1 MKVMEKFYTSDV
13 IIYTGVTKPSLEHWI
28 ARGWVRPS
36 IQASSGIETENIFSR
51 TDLYHIALI
60 KKVHES
66 GFSAELAVQKINI
79 YPICNTSDKGSSYN
93 PVGIALSR
101 VTSDGEYQT
110 QGAWI
115 ISPLIDKKTGWDSLA
130 LIAQRLNEGAD
141 DFYILNFTKLKEQ
154 IDLMIDAV
162 RG

>member
-1 MKVMEKFYTSDV
+1 MLQIIFIQK
-13 IIYTGVTKPSLEHWI
+13 IYTGLFDSFFFPLKNKSKFEIACLATFGLKFIVTHVEYNSFSAL
-28 ARGWVRPS
+28 
-36 IQASSGIETENIFSR
+36 SS
-51 TDLYHIALI
+51 Y
-60 KKVHES
+60 
-66 GFSAELAVQKINI
+66 GFSAKLAVQKINI

-115 ISPLIDKKTGWDSLA
+115 ISPFIDKKTGWDSLA

-154 IDLMIDAV
+154 IDLMIDTV